1 MNDEQGVFLQINPL
15 LRQRNVHKLIFFTSL
30 LLLLL
35 VGTGQTPDST
45 SARRMLQQAQVL
57 LDSAQYDAAL
67 VQSQAALVLAPEGT
81 VLWGECLLAMG
92 DAFLERDNWDAAQDQ
107 YQLAIVFF
115 EKKLGLQHPF
125 TAFAFNSL
133 GELFYKK
140 KDHEQATF
148 FYKKAL
154 AVRQAYYGEQ
164 HESVAASYNNLGNCA
179 ISNGRYEEGLALHRK
194 ALEIRT
200 SVLPPEHPDLATSY
214 NNIGNCLLLSG
225 DAAAALPELAAALR
239 IRLRA
244 FGPAHP
250 KVAQVRSNLSNC
262 YAALGLHSP
271 AVEQCRLAL
280 DIRRR
285 LVGWQHPSLAP
296 ALENLGDLYFNG
308 SDYVAALDCYR
319 QAFHILN
326 DGSLDEH
333 APSVAALWHKIG
345 LCYQYERDYPKALEL
360 HLKAENGF
368 VAAFGASHPMVAGLW
383 NNIGNCCAGMN
394 DFDRAVAYYQRAV
407 AVFEKTDLST
417 DLALTY
423 NNLGLAYLELQVS
436 ENAQLSGNPMLRRA
450 LEFFQKAEKILPPDP
465 SVELAACLK
474 NQALALERLGQPAA
488 AQTVFNRA
496 LQCASATD
504 PMAMMEVLAAQ
515 GTALCQ
521 RGLQR
526 RDETALRQ
534 SVSVLTA
541 ALHLSDSLRLGL
553 TAPASRQHWTEQQ
566 YPALQSA
573 VEAGVA
579 LWKMTGQEPFLEQA
593 FGFAERNRSLQL
605 LDNLRHEQAEHF
617 AGIPDSLLE
626 QEQHWGQVLNRLEKQ
641 RAMLG
646 NGGTAEVQT
655 AEAGMAEARQQLA
668 ALAERFEQMSPE
680 YWRMK
685 YKIGTVSTATVRQ
698 RVLTDGQRALVEYF
712 DADSVW
718 VVFVVTATEFRA
730 VRWAKDPAMESEVR
744 AFRESIEGYQSAAGA
759 SVVEISERY
768 GRMAYSL
775 FQKNVAPV
783 LAAAPLPPR
792 WTLVLDGLLT
802 YLPFEALLSELP
814 TDFQRFKSH
823 HYLMRDA
830 QISYA
835 YSATQL
841 TELLATP
848 IRLAPKRLLAMA
860 PAFDGKGSGLRALS
874 HNQPEATAVGDLFG
888 GDVRIGDAATAAGFL
903 ASAGDYRI
911 LHLATHAQA
920 RSTVGD
926 LSYLAF
932 SQPAD
937 SSGEAFVYLRDL
949 YLQRLRAE
957 LVVLSACETSAGEY
971 RMGEGM
977 VSLAKG
983 FFHAGVRSVVATLWS
998 VDDAKNADLM
1008 LRFFQRIKNSDPKD
1022 AALRTAKLNYLN
1034 AHPHD
1039 EAHPV
1044 YWAAAVAVGDMQPVD
1059 LNGVGGWWKLIALA
1073 IVAAV
1078 IVQQV
1083 IRRLRPTK

>member
-1 MNDEQGVFLQINPL
+1 M
-15 LRQRNVHKLIFFTSL
+15 
-30 LLLLL
+30 LLL
-35 VGTGQTPDST
+35 VGTGQTPDT
-45 SARRMLQQAQVL
+45 ESASRLLLEARVL
-57 LDSAQYDAAL
+57 LNSAQYDAAIAR
-67 VQSQAALVLAPEGT
+67 SQAALGLAPEGA
-81 VLWGECLLAMG
+81 VVWGECLLAMG
-92 DAFLERDNWDAAQDQ
+92 DAFSEHGDLDAARDQ
-107 YQLAIVFF
+107 YQLAFEFF
-115 EKKLGLQHPF
+115 EKKIGFQNPA
-125 TAFAFNSL
+125 TALAVNGL
-133 GELFYKK
+133 GEVFYKK
-140 KDHEQATF
+140 KDYEQAEI

-154 AVRQAYYGEQ
+154 VARQSYFGEQ

-179 ISNGRYEEGLALHRK
+179 IANGRYEDGLALHRK
-194 ALEIRT
+194 ALTIRS
-200 SVLPPEHPDLATSY
+200 SVLPPEHPDLAISY

-239 IRLRA
+239 IRLRVY
-244 FGPAHP
+244 GPAHP

-262 YAALGLHSP
+262 YAALGQRSQ

-280 DIRRR
+280 EIRRR
-285 LVGWQHPSLAP
+285 LVGGQHPSLAP
-296 ALENLGDLYFNG
+296 ALENLGDLYFDG
-308 SDYVAALDCYR
+308 GDYVAALDCYR
-319 QAFHILN
+319 QAFHTLN

-333 APSVAALWHKIG
+333 APSVASIWHKIG
-345 LCYQYERDYPKALEL
+345 LCYQYERDYAKALAL

-368 VAAFGASHPMVAGLW
+368 IAAFGATHPMVAGLW
-383 NNIGNCCAGMN
+383 NNIGNCYAAMN

-407 AVFEKTDLST
+407 AVFEKTKTDSET

-423 NNLGLAYLELQVS
+423 DNLGVAYLELCFP
-436 ENAQLSGNPMLRRA
+436 ENTTRPENSLLQRA
-450 LEFFQKAEKILPPDP
+450 LAFFQKAEKILPSSP
-465 SVELAACLK
+465 SIELATCLK
-474 NQALALERLGQPAA
+474 NQALAFERLGQPTA
-488 AQTVFNRA
+488 AQSAFDRA
-496 LQCASATD
+496 LQCASVTD

-521 RGLQR
+521 RGLRQR
-526 RDETALRQ
+526 DTTALRQ
-534 SVSVLTA
+534 AVSVLTT

-553 TAPASRQHWTEQQ
+553 TASASRQRWTEQQ

-579 LWKMTGQEPFLEQA
+579 LWKMTGQETFLEQA

-626 QEQHWGQVLNRLEKQ
+626 QEQYWGEVLNRKEKQ

-646 NGGTAEVQT
+646 SGAS
-655 AEAGMAEARQQLA
+655 AEAQAAETGMAEARQQLV
-668 ALAERFEQMSPE
+668 ALAERFEQLSPE

-685 YKIGTVSTATVRQ
+685 YVTGTVSTATVRQ
-698 RVLTDGQRALVEYF
+698 RVLADGQRALVEYF

-718 VVFVVTATEFRA
+718 VVFVVTATEFKA
-730 VRWAKDPAMESEVR
+730 VRWAKDPALETDVR
-744 AFRESIEGYQSAAGA
+744 AFRESIESFPSAAGKA
-759 SVVEISERY
+759 VAELSERY
-768 GRMAYSL
+768 GRMAHRL

-783 LAAAPLPPR
+783 LAATQLPPH

-802 YLPFEALLSELP
+802 YVPFEALLNELP

-848 IRLAPKRLLAMA
+848 VQMAPKRLLSMA
-860 PAFDGKGSGLRALS
+860 PAFDGKQSGLRALL
-874 HNQPEATAVGDLFG
+874 HNQPEAAAVGNLLG
-888 GDVRIGDAATAAGFL
+888 GDVRTGETATAAAFL
-903 ASAGDYRI
+903 TSAGDYRI

-937 SSGEAFVYLRDL
+937 SSGEAYVYLRDL

-971 RMGEGM
+971 RTGEGM

-1008 LRFFQRIKNSDPKD
+1008 LRFFQQIKNGDSKD
-1022 AALRTAKLNYLN
+1022 AALRTAKLNYLD

-1044 YWAAAVAVGDMQPVD
+1044 YWAAAVAVGEMQPIGLD
-1059 LNGVGGWWKLIALA
+1059 RVGGWWMLVIAGIALA
-1073 IVAAV
+1073 LMFRWWLRK
-1078 IVQQV
+1078 Q
-1083 IRRLRPTK
+1083 RPTN